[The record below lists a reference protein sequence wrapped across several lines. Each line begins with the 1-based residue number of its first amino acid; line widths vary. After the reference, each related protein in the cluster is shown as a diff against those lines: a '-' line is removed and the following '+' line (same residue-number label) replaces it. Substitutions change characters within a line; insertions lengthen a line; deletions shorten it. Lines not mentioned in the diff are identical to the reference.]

1 MPWGARLR
9 PWRGRAFGRALLC
22 LALASVSAAAQRAGA
37 AAPSPATDPKATEG
51 QRQGAADE
59 EVAAALR
66 TLELARA
73 AHGPRHPQ
81 TLASMSGLAGLYWA
95 RGRYAEAEP
104 LTREALRLSREAL
117 GSRHPDTLGSVGNL
131 ALLYQ
136 TQGRLYQAQ
145 GRHGEAEPLLREA
158 LQLRHEALG
167 SRHPDTLLSMDNLAA
182 LYQAQGRYG
191 EAEPLLREVLQ
202 LLRETLGPRHPN
214 TLASMSNLAEL
225 YRAQGRHGEAEP
237 LTREALQL
245 SREVLGPRH
254 PNMLA
259 SMSNLAVLYQAQGRY
274 GEAEPLLREALQL
287 LRETLGPR
295 HPNTLASMSNLA
307 LLYQAQGRYGEA
319 EPLTREAL
327 QLLRETLGPRHP
339 DTLTSMSNLALLY
352 QAQGRYGE
360 AEPLTR
366 EALQL
371 LREVLGPRHPSTLLS
386 MNNLAFLYQAQGRY
400 GEAEPLYREALQ
412 LGREALGPRHPSTL
426 VSMNNLAFLYR
437 AQGRHGEAEPLYLEA
452 LRLSRDVLGP
462 RHPSTLVSM
471 NNLAALYQEQGRH
484 GEAEPLFR
492 EALRLSRD
500 VLGPRHPST
509 LVSMSNLA
517 ELYRAQGR
525 HGEAEPLLREAL
537 RLSRDVLGPRHPST
551 LVSMSNLAELYRAQ
565 GRHGEA
571 EPLSREAL
579 RLSREALGPR
589 HPDTLASM
597 NNLAA
602 LYQAQGRHGEAE
614 PLLREALKGMQAA
627 LGTAHPNTLLFQ
639 LNGALNLVALGRV
652 ADAVQQLA
660 AMQAPILTRLGA
672 ELSTTEA
679 PRARGNLVA
688 SQASYQDVV
697 LSLALSP
704 KAGSDAASLAA
715 SAVLR
720 LKGLRAG
727 EDAYLAHIARQSRD
741 PEARAI
747 AAELA
752 NMHGQLAA
760 LFHGEGKAA
769 EIAAL
774 TARMQAQEVALAQV
788 SREYGQQLQ
797 ARSLGLSD
805 LRARLAPRAALLEL
819 REYRPFDFRTGSP
832 GPWRWAGA
840 LLRVDGLRVVDL
852 GPAEPT
858 AQAAQALLD
867 DLGSPA
873 GRQAAAALHEQL
885 LGPFKAEL
893 AGLDRL
899 HVAPD
904 GLLHLVPFAALLGP
918 DGRRLAERLDVRL
931 LQTGRDLLRPD
942 PDPADA
948 ASGLLA
954 LGGIDFDAAEARQ
967 AASAAEPAP
976 MASGVSVAELRSRTA
991 AAIQSF
997 PALPG
1002 TAEEVRGIAAL
1013 YRGAHPGEPVTVWQ
1027 GAAASEARL
1036 RGIEQPP
1043 RVLHLATHGFYRPAG
1058 APSDRPL
1065 LLSGVALAGAN
1076 RALRDTGQDGI
1087 LYAIEAQ
1094 DLNLEGT
1101 ELVVLS
1107 ACETGQGQVDYGEG
1121 VSGLVQALRT
1131 AGARHVLVTLRP
1143 VSDEG
1148 AASFMESF
1156 YRHWLG
1162 QARSNPAAAF
1172 QAAQREAIRAAPG
1185 SPAGGDPTW
1194 AQFVLVGK

>member
-1 MPWGARLR
+1 MSNL
-9 PWRGRAFGRALLC
+9 
-22 LALASVSAAAQRAGA
+22 
-37 AAPSPATDPKATEG
+37 
-51 QRQGAADE
+51 
-59 EVAAALR
+59 AALYYAQGR
-66 TLELARA
+66 NEEAEPLLREALQLQREAL
-73 AHGPRHPQ
+73 GPRHPS
-81 TLASMSGLAGLYWA
+81 TLTSMAILANLY
-95 RGRYAEAEP
+95 
-104 LTREALRLSREAL
+104 
-117 GSRHPDTLGSVGNL
+117 H
-131 ALLYQ
+131 
-136 TQGRLYQAQ
+136 AQ
-145 GRHGEAEPLLREA
+145 GRDGEAEPLLREA
-158 LQLRHEALG
+158 LQL
-167 SRHPDTLLSMDNLAA
+167 
-182 LYQAQGRYG
+182 Q
-191 EAEPLLREVLQ
+191 
-202 LLRETLGPRHPN
+202 RETLGPGHPI
-214 TLASMSNLAEL
+214 TLTIMGS
-225 YRAQGRHGEAEP
+225 
-237 LTREALQL
+237 
-245 SREVLGPRH
+245 
-254 PNMLA
+254 
-259 SMSNLAVLYQAQGRY
+259 LAV
-274 GEAEPLLREALQL
+274 
-287 LRETLGPR
+287 
-295 HPNTLASMSNLA
+295 
-307 LLYQAQGRYGEA
+307 
-319 EPLTREAL
+319 
-327 QLLRETLGPRHP
+327 
-339 DTLTSMSNLALLY
+339 
-352 QAQGRYGE
+352 
-360 AEPLTR
+360 
-366 EALQL
+366 
-371 LREVLGPRHPSTLLS
+371 
-386 MNNLAFLYQAQGRY
+386 LYQAQGRY

-412 LGREALGPRHPSTL
+412 LQRETLGPRHPSTL
-426 VSMNNLAFLYR
+426 ASMSGLASLYQK
-437 AQGRHGEAEPLYLEA
+437 QGRYDEAEPL
-452 LRLSRDVLGP
+452 
-462 RHPSTLVSM
+462 H
-471 NNLAALYQEQGRH
+471 
-484 GEAEPLFR
+484 
-492 EALRLSRD
+492 
-500 VLGPRHPST
+500 
-509 LVSMSNLA
+509 
-517 ELYRAQGR
+517 
-525 HGEAEPLLREAL
+525 
-537 RLSRDVLGPRHPST
+537 
-551 LVSMSNLAELYRAQ
+551 
-565 GRHGEA
+565 
-571 EPLSREAL
+571 
-579 RLSREALGPR
+579 
-589 HPDTLASM
+589 
-597 NNLAA
+597 
-602 LYQAQGRHGEAE
+602 
-614 PLLREALKGMQAA
+614 REALKGIQAA
-627 LGTAHPNTLLFQ
+627 LGPAHPDTVAMQ
-639 LNGALNLVALGRV
+639 LNGALNLIALGRV

-679 PRARGNLVA
+679 PRARGSLVA

-704 KAGSDAASLAA
+704 KAGPDAAELAA

-727 EDAYLAHIARQSRD
+727 EDAYLAHIAHQNRN

-774 TARMQAQEVALAQV
+774 TARLQAREVALAQV
-788 SREYGQQLQ
+788 SRKYGQQLQ
-797 ARSLGLSD
+797 ARSFD
-805 LRARLAPRAALLEL
+805 LADVRARLAPRVALLEL
-819 REYRPFDFRTGSP
+819 REYRPVDFRSGEP
-832 GPWRWAGA
+832 GPLRWAGA
-840 LLRVDGLRVVDL
+840 LLRADGVRVADL

-858 AQAAQALLD
+858 ALAARALLD
-867 DLGSPA
+867 DVDSQE

-899 HVAPD
+899 YVAPD

-1076 RALRDTGQDGI
+1076 RALRDAGQDGI

-1172 QAAQREAIRAAPG
+1172 QAAQREAIRAASG